1 MWTIFLSFIGKIK
14 WSPLKTS
21 IGINIIL
28 GIVIYFLFSGNEPEE
43 IIVIKDHYIDVP
55 AVSGE
60 SDTIKKPEPYK
71 VKNSLNNELLI
82 KYNEAKSKIERLEL
96 YKESIVERE
105 YKEVFK
111 DSVQEIE
118 IFTRVQQGRVLEQAI
133 SYKIDPYL
141 LRVRDTL
148 RISPK
153 DFLRNKFLG
162 GIELGMPLEP
172 QIDMPNII
180 AKGTIYFQNKKDNIL
195 SLGIDTRKTIWAGY
209 IIKFN

>member
-43 IIVIKDHYIDVP
+43 IIVIKDHYIDIP
-55 AVSGE
+55 AVSGK

-71 VKNSLNNELLI
+71 IKNNLNNELLI
-82 KYNEAKSKIERLEL
+82 KYNKAKSEIERLEL

-118 IFTRVQQGRVLEQAI
+118 IFTRVQQGKILEQAI
-133 SYKIDPYL
+133 NYRIDPYL
-141 LRVRDTL
+141 LKVRDTL

-172 QIDMPNII
+172 QIGMSHII

-209 IIKFN
+209 IISFN

>member
-1 MWTIFLSFIGKIK
+1 MWTVFLSFIGKVK
-14 WSPLKTS
+14 WSPLKIS
-21 IGINIIL
+21 IGINVIL
-28 GIVIYFLFSGNEPEE
+28 GIIIYFLFSGNEPEE

-55 AVSGE
+55 AISGE

-71 VKNSLNNELLI
+71 IKNSLNNELLI
-82 KYNEAKSKIERLEL
+82 KYNEAKSEIERLEL
-96 YKESIVERE
+96 YKESVIERE

-118 IFTRVQQGRVLEQAI
+118 IFTRVQQGRILEQAI
-133 SYKIDPYL
+133 NYKIDPYL
-141 LRVRDTL
+141 LKVRDTL
-148 RISPK
+148 RINPK